1 MKAKIKKLLSSI
13 KQFFTLKFGH
23 GEKLELVYPISWE
36 MMSHDDFKSVCTIL
50 SQPHGKK
57 ESLFLFLC
65 ALAHIRPDNPIKYD
79 PKQLGDNL
87 VFIIGDKSYIITPSV
102 IQEAC
107 SQLEFIFDTV
117 GLPPCPIGKVDRK
130 LYGISFEKYYEADA
144 YILRYNLE
152 QNEAWLKEAAKVL
165 TNGSVR
171 KLLPWQK
178 KGLVIWWNGIK
189 KYLLTKYPYIF
200 QEGGTGG
207 AERTPADI
215 LQDLLSL
222 LNKNEP
228 QNNDKILKSDLHS
241 VLFTLNKIYENNAHK

>member
-130 LYGISFEKYYEADA
+130 LYGISFSESYSRLDTIEMESLGKCCF
-144 YILRYNLE
+144 IRYAVRYSGEIYKITLCTND
-152 QNEAWLKEAAKVL
+152 L
-165 TNGSVR
+165 TETEIITENKDIDIN
-171 KLLPWQK
+171 KL
-178 KGLVIWWNGIK
+178 
-189 KYLLTKYPYIF
+189 
-200 QEGGTGG
+200 
-207 AERTPADI
+207 
-215 LQDLLSL
+215 
-222 LNKNEP
+222 
-228 QNNDKILKSDLHS
+228 
-241 VLFTLNKIYENNAHK
+241 